1 MFCAE
6 AAVELLIGHRA
17 WLLRGD
23 FLGQFVEAF
32 GDMTGHSPM
41 ALVDWSAA
49 LGAVES
55 GCMACSSSEDRV
67 LRIAASIAEGIPVD
81 LRDAVCGLDAT
92 NTVIVARALVH
103 AAGHGRPG
111 LVIGEQR

>member
-1 MFCAE
+1 
-6 AAVELLIGHRA
+6 
-17 WLLRGD
+17 
-23 FLGQFVEAF
+23 
-32 GDMTGHSPM
+32 M

-55 GCMACSSSEDRV
+55 KRMPCSASENQI

-92 NTVIVARALVH
+92 NSVLVARALLH
-103 AAGHGRPG
+103 AAGHRNAG
-111 LVIGEQR
+111 LAPTEQR